1 MKKIPFSKAVA
12 RSQKLRELYHQLELK
27 HHGSEWTIEEDALA
41 FLTDAGLVG
50 RLAMA
55 QQGRW
60 PMGKEPAHDLE
71 HKLGECIWWLI
82 VLAERMEIDAER
94 ALESFLRTT
103 EQQLK
108 KSLPIVPPRTKAKRR
123 VK

>member
-1 MKKIPFSKAVA
+1 M
-12 RSQKLRELYHQLELK
+12 ELK
-27 HHGSEWTIEEDALA
+27 HHGSEWSVEEDALA

-50 RLAMA
+50 RLTMA

-60 PMGKEPAHDLE
+60 LMDKETAHASE

-82 VLAERMEIDAER
+82 VLAERMEIDAES
-94 ALESFLRTT
+94 ALEAFLKKT

-108 KSLPIVPPRTKAKRR
+108 GSI
-123 VK
+123 